1 MKLVTMVHRGA
12 TRIGV
17 LMARGAQNYI
27 LDLNRAQPDLPTDM
41 LQFLQ
46 AGESAFA
53 VAQRAVAAADER
65 FLIPQSAVTLLAP
78 VPRPGKIICIGYNYR
93 DHTTASGANAPVP
106 EYPNFFAKYSNVVIG
121 PDQPIIYPRVK
132 VNLDYEGELAI
143 IIGKRA
149 KYVDEV
155 RALDFVAGYT
165 IFNDV
170 TARDYQDRT
179 SQWTLG
185 KSFDTFGPMG
195 PALVTRDEIPD
206 PSHLDVRLT
215 VNGQERQHSNTC
227 HMIFSIPFIIA
238 YLSQAITLE
247 PGDVISTGTP
257 SGIGSMC
264 QPPVFMQ
271 PGDEVRVQI
280 EKIGELVNTVAIEV

>member
-1 MKLVTMVHRGA
+1 MRLVTFAERSV
-12 TRIGV
+12 TRIGA
-17 LMARGAQNYI
+17 LIARGAQNYI

-46 AGESAFA
+46 VGESALAA
-53 VAQRAVAAADER
+53 VQRAVAVADER
-65 FLIPQSAVTLLAP
+65 FLISQSAVILLAP
-78 VPRPGKIICIGYNYR
+78 VPRPGKIICVGYNYR

-121 PDQPIIYPRVK
+121 PDQPIVYPRVK
-132 VNLDYEGELAI
+132 INLDYEGELAVV
-143 IIGKRA
+143 IGKRA
-149 KYVDEV
+149 KYLDEA

-206 PSHLDVRLT
+206 PSRLYVRLT
-215 VNGQERQHSNTC
+215 VNGHARQHSNTC
-227 HMIFSIPFIIA
+227 HMIFLIPFIIA

-257 SGIGSMC
+257 SGVGSMR
-264 QPPVFMQ
+264 QPPIFMQ

-280 EKIGELVNTVAIEV
+280 EKIGELVNTVETEV